1 MTGQQ
6 ILNRANY
13 LIDDEVD
20 STEALEVIN
29 LGLKDLGLEAS
40 FEEVITLTIEA
51 GSQIADLPLG
61 CLGVDEVYL
70 DSQELEYTNKP
81 LKESKTA
88 TGTPSRYYLTSN
100 QIKVFPIPPAT
111 VELDLLIQRGYSSI
125 SSLSEEPTDL
135 PEEFHMALV
144 WWVVSA
150 FGYYDDELGEASYA
164 FDEYLRY
171 RGALKT
177 YQENRASYEG
187 TRDIY
192 G

>member
-1 MTGQQ
+1 
-6 ILNRANY
+6 
-13 LIDDEVD
+13 
-20 STEALEVIN
+20 
-29 LGLKDLGLEAS
+29 
-40 FEEVITLTIEA
+40 
-51 GSQIADLPLG
+51 
-61 CLGVDEVYL
+61 
-70 DSQELEYTNKP
+70 
-81 LKESKTA
+81 
-88 TGTPSRYYLTSN
+88 
-100 QIKVFPIPPAT
+100 
-111 VELDLLIQRGYSSI
+111 
-125 SSLSEEPTDL
+125 
-135 PEEFHMALV
+135 MALV